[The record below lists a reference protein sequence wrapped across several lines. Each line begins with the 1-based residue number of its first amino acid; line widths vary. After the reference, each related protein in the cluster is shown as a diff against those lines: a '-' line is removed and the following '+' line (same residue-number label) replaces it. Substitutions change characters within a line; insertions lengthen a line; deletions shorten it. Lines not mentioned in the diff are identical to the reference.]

1 MGFYQS
7 FMDPLREEY
16 LNPISSLLYPDVLGK
31 GTILDSQRAFIV
43 SYKVEDGEEST
54 ELSLHYDNA
63 EVTLNISLSDGFA
76 GGELYFGGLWKVGVY
91 LFDIIYPKM
100 SEQATIKCITR
111 SYIFQ
116 KVKCQIFKLL
126 FLKLF
131 DVKVLHNFQFL
142 TILQIFN
149 FVRDISF
156 RSLTV
161 DTSVLNTTS
170 HGVYYTREV
179 TCMVQCR

>member
-76 GGELYFGGLWKVGVY
+76 GGELYFGGLWKVGV
-91 LFDIIYPKM
+91 
-100 SEQATIKCITR
+100 C
-111 SYIFQ
+111 
-116 KVKCQIFKLL
+116 
-126 FLKLF
+126 
-131 DVKVLHNFQFL
+131 
-142 TILQIFN
+142 
-149 FVRDISF
+149 
-156 RSLTV
+156 
-161 DTSVLNTTS
+161 
-170 HGVYYTREV
+170 
-179 TCMVQCR
+179 TCLI